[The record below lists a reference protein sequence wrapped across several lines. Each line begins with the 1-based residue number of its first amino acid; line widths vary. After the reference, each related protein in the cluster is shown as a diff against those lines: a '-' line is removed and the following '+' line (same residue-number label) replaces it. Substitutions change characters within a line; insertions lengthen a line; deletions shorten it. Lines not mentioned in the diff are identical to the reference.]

1 MEDRV
6 SAVADNLS
14 LSTMQWAEKKKNE
27 ERGMFCGFCRYIDN
41 EDKMLERKRRDAT
54 QSQVREREEESANH
68 TTAPSQLPPKDP
80 CHPSQVLSRARP
92 DPGIKYTAPDGRV
105 CRMKRIQNS
114 LQKVSRRGETIGP
127 IYLDIHLPDFH
138 KEQSD
143 PIVVLAFMQ

>member
-68 TTAPSQLPPKDP
+68 TTAPSQLPPRTP
-80 CHPSQVLSRARP
+80 VTRHRCFLALALTLVSNTLLRMA
-92 DPGIKYTAPDGRV
+92 V
-105 CRMKRIQNS
+105 CA
-114 LQKVSRRGETIGP
+114 V
-127 IYLDIHLPDFH
+127 
-138 KEQSD
+138 
-143 PIVVLAFMQ
+143 